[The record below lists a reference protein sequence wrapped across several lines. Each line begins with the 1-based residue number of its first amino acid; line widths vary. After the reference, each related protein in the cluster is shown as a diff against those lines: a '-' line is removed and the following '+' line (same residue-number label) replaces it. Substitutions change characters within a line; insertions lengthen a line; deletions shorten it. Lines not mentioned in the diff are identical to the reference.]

1 MGEPLTDEW
10 IPNPDEVIVPEGRI
24 HRRLSELI
32 AAAAQRGLGAQWE
45 VDSNLNWYPGDHG
58 TAMAPDVMVLPTGV
72 ETIEDPIAGVS
83 SYRQDKNGG
92 PAPYCVVEIPSPG
105 DGFLAVIAKARRYQR
120 LGTVSYQVLPY
131 PGVPQV
137 ERLAPG
143 DVIAQPWMET
153 PCPELGGISFVMHG
167 ESLAVRTHDGFVARY
182 GERLTEVIEA
192 ARVEAEAAR
201 VQAETRADAL
211 AEQLRAAGITP
222 LA

>member
-1 MGEPLTDEW
+1 MAMGEPLTDEW

-92 PAPYCVVEIPSPG
+92 PAPYCVVEIPRPSPAPISMPVAMAEG
-105 DGFLAVIAKARRYQR
+105 IPRGIGGLSRKNTPTGAATPMIAGGMKRRPGSLTPASASIQMPTPAPQAAAVA
-120 LGTVSYQVLPY
+120 
-131 PGVPQV
+131 
-137 ERLAPG
+137 
-143 DVIAQPWMET
+143 
-153 PCPELGGISFVMHG
+153 
-167 ESLAVRTHDGFVARY
+167 
-182 GERLTEVIEA
+182 
-192 ARVEAEAAR
+192 
-201 VQAETRADAL
+201 
-211 AEQLRAAGITP
+211 
-222 LA
+222 